1 MSQPANPVFLYVA
14 DTSFFIEI
22 HKRYP
27 KRTLPGIWKDL
38 ETLVRDGRFIAPE
51 NVKAEINRQDDELKE
66 WVSRHSTMFEP
77 LGTELW
83 NATGVV
89 VNAFP
94 RTAHAL
100 SLNPEHA
107 DPFVIG
113 LAMKL
118 EKQGSLERRTIVV
131 VAEERG
137 KLAENP
143 RLRDDEIE
151 KIPDVCEKLRMRC
164 ETHLDMF
171 KREGFRFY

>member
-1 MSQPANPVFLYVA
+1 MSQPANPVFLYVV

-22 HKRYP
+22 HRRYP

-38 ETLVRDGRFIAPE
+38 EALIRDGRIIAPE
-51 NVKAEINRQDDELKE
+51 NVKTEINRQDDELKA
-66 WVSRHSTMFEP
+66 WVNSHGTMFEP
-77 LGTELW
+77 LGAELW
-83 NATGVV
+83 NMTGVV
-89 VNAFP
+89 VNTFP

-118 EKQGSLERRTIVV
+118 EKQGSFEPRTVVV

-137 KLAENP
+137 KLRENP
-143 RLRDDEIE
+143 ELRDAEIE
-151 KIPDVCEKLRMRC
+151 KIPDVCQKFGIGCVM
-164 ETHLDMF
+164 HLDMF
-171 KREGFRFY
+171 KRERFRFY

>member
-1 MSQPANPVFLYVA
+1 MSQPANPVFLYVV

-27 KRTLPGIWKDL
+27 KGTLPGIWKDL
-38 ETLVRDGRFIAPE
+38 EALIRDGRIIAPE
-51 NVKAEINRQDDELKE
+51 NVKTEINRQDDELKE
-66 WVSRHSTMFEP
+66 WVNSHSTMFEP

-83 NATGVV
+83 NRTGVV

-118 EKQGSLERRTIVV
+118 EAQGSFEPRTVVV

-143 RLRDDEIE
+143 ELRDAEIE
-151 KIPDVCEKLRMRC
+151 KIPDVCEKFGIGC
-164 ETHLDMF
+164 VTHLEMF